1 MNKVIKNRSKGPSLC
16 VFGHSGLQCLWVLQ
30 HNVANICWRDFR
42 FSLGLGW
49 SSQLISSPA
58 LWHHNKSGAKLS
70 PDKEKNEK
78 MVVQLPVCL
87 SDDSSVTIILH
98 TWSGHLCDAGKN
110 CWGRNNTIRKRTEHV
125 VKLVTENFFFASH
138 TILKETLIA
147 QCNGCLTFMLFV
159 LAGWILT
166 GSGIHSKRKQ
176 KKCERK
182 RGWVMKMKKESKRT
196 SFKTRTIGRI
206 HFKESVGVETK
217 SAPSL
222 IVFLLKPA
230 SFLLDY

>member
-1 MNKVIKNRSKGPSLC
+1 MC

-49 SSQLISSPA
+49 SGQLISSPA

-70 PDKEKNEK
+70 PDKEKNEE

-98 TWSGHLCDAGKN
+98 SWSGHVSDAGKN
-110 CWGRNNTIRKRTEHV
+110 CRGWNNTTLIRTEHV
-125 VKLVTENFFFASH
+125 VKLATENFSCFTCHSEENWLHSVMAAS
-138 TILKETLIA
+138 LSCSSFWGLDSSPKNE
-147 QCNGCLTFMLFV
+147 G
-159 LAGWILT
+159 
-166 GSGIHSKRKQ
+166 GINSKRKQ
-176 KKCERK
+176 KNCKRK
-182 RGWVMKMKKESKRT
+182 RDWVMMKMKKESERNC
-196 SFKTRTIGRI
+196 FKTRLNRCIQLM
-206 HFKESVGVETK
+206 ESAGVETK

-222 IVFLLKPA
+222 ICVP
-230 SFLLDY
+230 S